1 MFYLTLFTMPTHVVT
16 TEDLMVFKEELLDEL
31 KDVFT
36 QTHRPV
42 PRWLRS
48 AEVRERLNI
57 SAGTL
62 QTLRING
69 ILPYS
74 KIGGIL
80 FYPQEGLER
89 VLEENLIHNANPTA
103 R

>member
-1 MFYLTLFTMPTHVVT
+1 MPTHVVT

-31 KDVFT
+31 KEVLT
-36 QTHRPV
+36 QTHRPA
-42 PRWLRS
+42 PQWLRS

-80 FYPQEGLER
+80 FYPQEGIER
-89 VLEENLIHNANPTA
+89 VLEENLMNNADPAT

>member
-1 MFYLTLFTMPTHVVT
+1 MPAHIVT

-31 KDVFT
+31 KEVLA
-36 QTHRPV
+36 QTYP
-42 PRWLRS
+42 PAQPWLRS
-48 AEVRERLNI
+48 AQVRERLNI

-80 FYPQEGLER
+80 FYPQEGIER
-89 VLEENLIHNANPTA
+89 VLEENLMNTANLA
-103 R
+103 LR

>member
-1 MFYLTLFTMPTHVVT
+1 MPAHIVT
-16 TEDLMVFKEELLDEL
+16 TEDLLVFKEELLEEL
-31 KDVFT
+31 KEVLAQSHQST
-36 QTHRPV
+36 QP
-42 PRWLRS
+42 WLRS
-48 AEVRERLNI
+48 AQVRERLNI

-69 ILPYS
+69 VIPYS

-80 FYPQEGLER
+80 FYPQEGIDR
-89 VLEENLIHNANPTA
+89 VLEENLMNTSNPTI